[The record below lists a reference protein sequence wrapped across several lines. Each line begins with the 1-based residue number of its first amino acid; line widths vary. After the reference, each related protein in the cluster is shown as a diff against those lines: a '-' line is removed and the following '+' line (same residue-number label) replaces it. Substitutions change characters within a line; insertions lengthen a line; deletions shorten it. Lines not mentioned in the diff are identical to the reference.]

1 MTKENI
7 TTEELFRHIDGM
19 KDEVLE
25 WFKRMLRIPAL
36 SPVNGGKGEGKKADY
51 LTGLLKKIGVDEIR
65 RYEAPDTVRR
75 PNIVALKHGKDR
87 ERTLYVMTHMDVV
100 PPGELSLW
108 ETDPFEPVIKDGKI
122 YARGSEDNGQ
132 ELIASISA
140 IKALND
146 LGIEPALNIG
156 LVLVAD
162 EETGSE
168 KGIKFLMDKG
178 IFRKEDFIIVP
189 DAGAPDGSEIE
200 IAEKSILWLRITT
213 KGKQCHASTPENG
226 VNAFTAGMRYALRL
240 QKTLKEK
247 FGARNE
253 IFKPPVS
260 TFEPTKKE
268 ANVPNVNTIPGE
280 DVFYVDCRILPDYP
294 LEDIMKT
301 AREIADEIEKET
313 GAGITIEAVN
323 REEAA
328 PPTPEDAPVVGM
340 LKKAVTAVYGI
351 EPATVGIGGGTCAAI
366 VRKAGF
372 NAVVWSKID
381 DMAHQPNEYAV
392 IDNLMGDLKVYA
404 LQYSGIHKA
413 Y

>member
-1 MTKENI
+1 MTQENT

-19 KDEVLE
+19 RDEVLE
-25 WFKRMLRIPAL
+25 WFKGMLRIPAL
-36 SPVNGGKGEGKKADY
+36 SPVNGGEGEGKKADY
-51 LTGLLKKIGVDEIR
+51 LTELLREIGVDEIKR
-65 RYEAPDTVRR
+65 FEAPDTVPR
-75 PNIVALKHGKDR
+75 PNIIALKHGKNR
-87 ERTLYVMTHMDVV
+87 ERTLYVMAHMDVV

-108 ETDPFEPVIKDGKI
+108 ETDTFEPVIKDGKV

-140 IKALND
+140 LKALND
-146 LGIEPALNIG
+146 LSIEPALNIG

-168 KGIKFLMDKG
+168 KGIKFLMNKG
-178 IFRKEDFIIVP
+178 IFGRDDLIIVP

-200 IAEKSILWLRITT
+200 IAEKSILWLRVTT

-240 QKTLKEK
+240 QETLKEK
-247 FGARNE
+247 FGVKNE

-294 LEDIMKT
+294 LEEIMNT
-301 AREIADEIEKET
+301 ARGIANEVENMT
-313 GAGITIEAVN
+313 GARITIEAVN

-328 PPTPEDAPVVGM
+328 PPTPENAPVVGM
-340 LKKAVTAVYGI
+340 LKKAVKEVYGI
-351 EPATVGIGGGTCAAI
+351 EPETVGIGGGTCAAI

-392 IDNLMGDLKVYA
+392 IDNLMSDLKVYA
-404 LQYSGIHKA
+404 LLYSDIHKA